1 MERRL
6 LLVPEPPKKQNMLIM
21 LQKIVLP
28 VFVKDQNDNSNE
40 E

>member
-21 LQKIVLP
+21 LKIVLP
-28 VFVKDQNDNSNE
+28 VFVKDQNNNINNE